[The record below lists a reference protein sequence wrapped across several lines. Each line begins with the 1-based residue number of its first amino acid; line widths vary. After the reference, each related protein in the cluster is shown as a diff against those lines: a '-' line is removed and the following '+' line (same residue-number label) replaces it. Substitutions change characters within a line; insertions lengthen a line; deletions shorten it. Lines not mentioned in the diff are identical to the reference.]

1 LLLTLTLPRIN
12 EYMTTAVIKKIYA
25 SAGAAL
31 TVGAKLL
38 DLSVDLSAVLPH
50 DCPPVSLY
58 RIALR
63 DRVWL
68 RGLDVAPGDEVGI
81 GAALAH
87 FSTEPDEPLGGE
99 PARAVRITLAG
110 IIDQSGWWADDRT

>member
-1 LLLTLTLPRIN
+1 MLLTLTLPRIN
-12 EYMTTAVIKKIYA
+12 QYMTTAVIKKIYA
-25 SAGAAL
+25 AVGSSL

-38 DLSVDLSAVLPH
+38 DLTVDLSAVVQH
-50 DCPPVSLY
+50 DCPPISHY

-68 RGLDVAPGDEVGI
+68 RRLDVAPGDEIGI

-87 FSTEPDEPLGGE
+87 FSTELDEPLGGE
-99 PARAVRITLAG
+99 PARAVRITVAG
-110 IIDQSGWWADDRT
+110 IIDHSGWWAGDRT